1 MLEIVEKICRCWE
14 RMACA
19 VMTMLCILCILC
31 FVLFML
37 EAPSAPEIKGK
48 KPMALRIF
56 PWDSLSG
63 NFFTPA
69 VPEAGKVNPF
79 QYVLVNRDKP
89 APKPVE
95 PPKKEE
101 PKVKEMPKVEVVK
114 PVVVAPPPPPPPPPK
129 KPDIV
134 ITLTYKGIYV
144 NLHGD
149 LVALVSIKQGETAKE
164 ETLMC
169 KAGTVLMD
177 RIRLEKVVEDRATF
191 STKSGQVHIDWMKSH
206 QFRFPQ

>member
-1 MLEIVEKICRCWE
+1 MLEIVVKISRCWE

-19 VMTMLCILCILC
+19 VMTLLCILCILC

-69 VPEAGKVNPF
+69 VPDAGKVNPF

-89 APKPVE
+89 VPKPVA
-95 PPKKEE
+95 PPEKEE
-101 PKVKEMPKVEVVK
+101 PKVKEMPKAEAVK
-114 PVVVAPPPPPPPPPK
+114 PIVVAPPHPPPK

-134 ITLTYKGIYV
+134 FTLTYKGIYV
-144 NLHGD
+144 DLRGD
-149 LVALVSIKQGETAKE
+149 SVALVSIRQGGAAKE

-169 KAGTVLMD
+169 KTGTVLMD
-177 RIRLEKVVEDRATF
+177 RIRLEKVVEDSATF
-191 STKSGQVHIDWMKSH
+191 STKSGQVRIDWMKSH

>member
-1 MLEIVEKICRCWE
+1 
-14 RMACA
+14 MACA
-19 VMTMLCILCILC
+19 VMTLLCILCILC

-48 KPMALRIF
+48 KPIALRIF

-89 APKPVE
+89 VPKTVE

-101 PKVKEMPKVEVVK
+101 PKVKETSKAEAVT
-114 PVVVAPPPPPPPPPK
+114 PVVVVQPPPPPPPPK

-134 ITLTYKGIYV
+134 ITLTNKGIYV
-144 NLHGD
+144 DLRGD
-149 LVALVSIKQGETAKE
+149 SVALVSIKQGEAGKE

-177 RIRLEKVVEDRATF
+177 KIRLEKVVEDSAVF
-191 STKSGQVHIDWMKSH
+191 STKSGQVKIDWMKSH

>member
-1 MLEIVEKICRCWE
+1 MNMLEIADKIRRCWE
-14 RMACA
+14 RMAFA
-19 VMTMLCILCILC
+19 VMAVLCILCILC
-31 FVLFML
+31 SVLLML
-37 EAPSAPEIKGK
+37 EAPPELEIKGK
-48 KPMALRIF
+48 KPVALRIF

-69 VPEAGKVNPF
+69 VPDAGKVNPF

-89 APKPVE
+89 VPKPVL

-101 PKVKEMPKVEVVK
+101 PKVKETPKLEASK
-114 PVVVAPPPPPPPPPK
+114 PEVVAPVPPPPK

-134 ITLTYKGIYV
+134 IILTYKGIYV
-144 NLHGD
+144 DLRGD
-149 LVALVSIKQGETAKE
+149 SVALVSIKQGESAKE

-177 RIRLEKVVEDRATF
+177 RIRLEKVVEDSATF
-191 STKSGQVHIDWMKSH
+191 STKSGQVQIDWMKSH